1 MSERSHKRKRSLQ
14 DSPVDLSKMTM
25 ALIRLDVLKSELDG
39 IQETEEELDSI
50 TKHVSALEDIL
61 RGAKKPRLSFS
72 TVTSEDLQSAG
83 IVRKRPIFKP
93 EKVTE
98 LAKGLSPAAEDELVD
113 LHSRIKKIYACVN
126 MDYEPGSRM
135 ILGAVLLA
143 LAEIASAEQRSVA
156 ILPELRIAQGKG
168 VQITH
173 PTSGYELWLS
183 GNVDYAVIEYEEDED
198 NKDRLLAPC
207 GSRDDAFVISKG
219 RLVLVEA
226 KRQSFNRTLI
236 SYIPEAVSQ
245 AIAVL
250 KSANLPEVRFCLSD
264 GQSWIFFILKSENGK
279 LTYYESAICCL
290 SRDVVESSDVP
301 LREIMQ
307 LICEWLRPNTTGLF
321 VLK

>member
-1 MSERSHKRKRSLQ
+1 MSECSHKHKRSLQ
-14 DSPVDLSKMTM
+14 DSPVDLSKIIM
-25 ALIRLDVLKSELDG
+25 ALNRLDVLKSELDG
-39 IQETEEELDSI
+39 IQETQAELDSI
-50 TKHVSALEDIL
+50 TKHVSALEVIL
-61 RGAKKPRLSFS
+61 RGAKKSRLSFS
-72 TVTSEDLQSAG
+72 TVTPEDLQSAG
-83 IVRKRPIFKP
+83 IVRKRLIFRP

-98 LAKGLSPAAEDELVD
+98 LAKGLSPDEIVD
-113 LHSRIKKIYACVN
+113 LHSRIKKIYARVN
-126 MDYEPGSRM
+126 MD
-135 ILGAVLLA
+135 
-143 LAEIASAEQRSVA
+143 RSVA
-156 ILPELRIAQGKG
+156 ILPKGRIAQGKG

-226 KRQSFNRTLI
+226 KRQSLNRTLI

-250 KSANLPEVRFCLSD
+250 KSAKD
-264 GQSWIFFILKSENGK
+264 I
-279 LTYYESAICCL
+279 
-290 SRDVVESSDVP
+290 VESSDVP

-307 LICEWLRPNTTGLF
+307 LVCEWLRPNTTGLF

>member
-14 DSPVDLSKMTM
+14 DSPVDLSKMVM
-25 ALIRLDVLKSELDG
+25 ALNRLDVLKSELDG
-39 IQETEEELDSI
+39 IQETKEELDSI

-83 IVRKRPIFKP
+83 VVRKRLIFKP

-98 LAKGLSPAAEDELVD
+98 LAKGLSPAAEDEIVD
-113 LHSRIKKIYACVN
+113 LHSRIKKIYARVN
-126 MDYEPGSRM
+126 MD
-135 ILGAVLLA
+135 
-143 LAEIASAEQRSVA
+143 RSVA

-173 PTSGYELWLS
+173 HTSGYELWLS

-219 RLVLVEA
+219 HLVLVEA
-226 KRQSFNRTLI
+226 KRQSLNRTLI

-250 KSANLPEVRFCLSD
+250 KSA
-264 GQSWIFFILKSENGK
+264 K
-279 LTYYESAICCL
+279 
-290 SRDVVESSDVP
+290 DVVESSDVP

-307 LICEWLRPNTTGLF
+307 LVCEWLRPNTTGLF

>member
-83 IVRKRPIFKP
+83 I
-93 EKVTE
+93 
-98 LAKGLSPAAEDELVD
+98 GLSPAAEDELVD

-226 KRQSFNRTLI
+226 KRQL
-236 SYIPEAVSQ
+236 Q
-245 AIAVL
+245 
-250 KSANLPEVRFCLSD
+250 C
-264 GQSWIFFILKSENGK
+264 
-279 LTYYESAICCL
+279 
-290 SRDVVESSDVP
+290 
-301 LREIMQ
+301 
-307 LICEWLRPNTTGLF
+307 
-321 VLK
+321 